1 MSINN
6 FKEFELSENLQKGID
21 GVGYTEATAIQ
32 AETIPLILKGHDV
45 IGQSQTGSGKTAA
58 FGLPAINLID
68 PDLDKKLTQVLILSP
83 TRELALQSCEE
94 LNKFAKYENNINPVA
109 IYGGE
114 GIDRQ
119 FVRMRKGCQIIVG
132 TPGRIMDH
140 INRKTLNLSQ
150 VKMVVLDEADEML
163 NMGFIDDIKSILT
176 GIPEERQTILF
187 SATMSKEILEITRTF
202 QKDPKLVKIT
212 NTQMTV
218 DTTEQFYFEIPR
230 GRKTD
235 AIYSILEYYQPKA
248 TMIFCNTKKMVDE
261 LSTELNSK
269 GFAAQGLHGDMKQT
283 QRTQVMNGFKEN
295 KFKVLIATDVA
306 ARGIDVNDIEIVINY
321 DLPQDE
327 EYYVHRIG
335 RTGRAGKA
343 GISFTLIQ
351 GSKQLTQLKWIM
363 RYTKSKINKKELPTP
378 EQISELRVNKMVDQI
393 TTYMSKHNSE
403 QYFKIIEKMAGTEYS
418 LMDITAA
425 MFAMSLNE
433 RPKLKSFKI
442 TENRNDDR
450 KEYGKDRG
458 SRGDRGDRGDRSDRG
473 ERKPRK
479 KTVHDDSNMVT
490 IKINAGKND
499 RVTPNQIVG
508 AVAGESGIPG
518 RLLGAIKITANQSTI
533 DVPKEHKDKIV
544 STLKKIKFSGKS
556 VEVME

>member
-1 MSINN
+1 
-6 FKEFELSENLQKGID
+6 
-21 GVGYTEATAIQ
+21 
-32 AETIPLILKGHDV
+32 
-45 IGQSQTGSGKTAA
+45 
-58 FGLPAINLID
+58 
-68 PDLDKKLTQVLILSP
+68 
-83 TRELALQSCEE
+83 
-94 LNKFAKYENNINPVA
+94 
-109 IYGGE
+109 
-114 GIDRQ
+114 
-119 FVRMRKGCQIIVG
+119 
-132 TPGRIMDH
+132 
-140 INRKTLNLSQ
+140 
-150 VKMVVLDEADEML
+150 
-163 NMGFIDDIKSILT
+163 
-176 GIPEERQTILF
+176 
-187 SATMSKEILEITRTF
+187 
-202 QKDPKLVKIT
+202 
-212 NTQMTV
+212 
-218 DTTEQFYFEIPR
+218 
-230 GRKTD
+230 
-235 AIYSILEYYQPKA
+235 
-248 TMIFCNTKKMVDE
+248 MVDE

-269 GFAAQGLHGDMKQT
+269 GFAAQGLHGDMKQN

-343 GISFTLIQ
+343 GISFTLVQ
-351 GSKQLTQLKWIM
+351 GSKQLSQLKWIM

-378 EQISELRVNKMVDQI
+378 EQISELRVNKIVDQI
-393 TTYMSKHNSE
+393 TAYMSKHNSE
-403 QYFKIIEKMAGTEYS
+403 QYFKIIEKMAGTEYT

-442 TENRNDDR
+442 TESRNNDR
-450 KEYGKDRG
+450 KEYSKDRG
-458 SRGDRGDRGDRSDRG
+458 SRGDRGDRGDRG

-518 RLLGAIKITANQSTI
+518 RFLGAIKITANQSTI